1 MKRILLTVALA
12 ALACGSL
19 AAAAVLPTVK
29 TADVGTLGTVVVSAK
44 GHTLYHY
51 TVEAKNQAKCKGAC
65 AKQWPPLLVKAGTK
79 PVAGPGVAAAK
90 LGVVKRADGTYQV
103 TYGGLALYLFA
114 GDAKAGDANGESLAG
129 KWFAVSP
136 AAKIVKDTTP
146 APSAGG
152 GGLGS
157 SGYGTSGS
165 GSSTGGD
172 YGGGDY

>member
-1 MKRILLTVALA
+1 MKRILLALA
-12 ALACGSL
+12 LAGLAGSSL

-29 TADVGTLGTVVVSAK
+29 SADVGTLGTVVVSAK

-51 TVEAKNQAKCKGAC
+51 TAEAKNQTKCTGAC
-65 AKQWPPLLVKAGTK
+65 AKQWPPLVVKAGAK
-79 PVAGPGVAAAK
+79 PVAGPGVTAAK

-114 GDAKAGDANGESLAG
+114 GDTKAGDSNGQALGG

-136 AAKIVKDTTP
+136 AAKIVKEAAP
-146 APSAGG
+146 AAG

-157 SGYGTSGS
+157 AGYGTSGS
-165 GSSTGGD
+165 GASTTPD